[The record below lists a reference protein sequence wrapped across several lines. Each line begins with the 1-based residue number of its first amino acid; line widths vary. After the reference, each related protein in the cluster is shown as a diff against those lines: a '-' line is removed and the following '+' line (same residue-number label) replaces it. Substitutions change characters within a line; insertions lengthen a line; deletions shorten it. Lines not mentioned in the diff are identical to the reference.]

1 MEAEDRA
8 WRAGAWAR
16 TWAKKGARSEP
27 VGKPYGFSGY
37 LLENHT
43 VRRGRAKLG
52 GDFWAFMG
60 ISGCH
65 EALGEILGEP
75 LLPYRILAAALAV
88 GLLSTPCPG
97 NRAR

>member
-1 MEAEDRA
+1 MTGHGHACRETVRLFGVPA
-8 WRAGAWAR
+8 
-16 TWAKKGARSEP
+16 
-27 VGKPYGFSGY
+27 GKPHGSG
-37 LLENHT
+37 
-43 VRRGRAKLG
+43 GRAKLG

>member
-1 MEAEDRA
+1 M
-8 WRAGAWAR
+8 
-16 TWAKKGARSEP
+16 
-27 VGKPYGFSGY
+27 
-37 LLENHT
+37 
-43 VRRGRAKLG
+43 G

-75 LLPYRILAAALAV
+75 LLPYRILAAALAA